1 MTFANHRANGMQLVQ
16 NPGTSRHITSRAG
29 TAHRFHSY
37 DDANL
42 RALHEIPEVRADAVA
57 RARALVQDPSYP
69 SPEILRRVAFLLA
82 GKLH

>member
-1 MTFANHRANGMQLVQ
+1 MQLLQ
-16 NPGTSRHITSRAG
+16 NPGTSRAITSRAD

-42 RALHEIPEVRADAVA
+42 RVLRNIPEVRASAVA

-69 SPEILRRVAFLLA
+69 SPEILRRVASLLA